1 MDLELQ
7 SAMAMKRP
15 TEFWELR
22 YKEAALGI
30 FLKPQL
36 FKMQPQFPIHEN
48 IEKQPNG
55 EADELARSG
64 TFGVMRQ
71 IVENRGNKKLA
82 LKSKIHE
89 FR

>member
-1 MDLELQ
+1 
-7 SAMAMKRP
+7 
-15 TEFWELR
+15 
-22 YKEAALGI
+22 
-30 FLKPQL
+30 
-36 FKMQPQFPIHEN
+36 MQPQFPIHEN

-64 TFGVMRQ
+64 SFGVMRQ